1 MNITH
6 LIAAVLALA
15 GTVLSFFKY
24 VHIFQLNSYKMPEQ
38 LKWTRTNP
46 GRLLPHWIA
55 AILAVIALLTHRL
68 PFLIA
73 EAVLLALFLPAVR
86 PPKKAKKPL
95 VMTPR
100 VIRLTVTAMLLA
112 LVIWQFSF
120 TAPERIRYCFPALN
134 FCLAPLL
141 PVAANFLNQP
151 AEKGIQNG
159 FIRDAQRM
167 LRESPNLTVIGIT
180 GSYGKT
186 SVKYFL
192 HTLLKS
198 HFDVLMT
205 PGSFN
210 TPMGVVRTVREQLR
224 PTHEI
229 FLCEMGARRAG
240 EIKELCDIAEP
251 TYGILTSIG
260 PQHLETFR
268 TIETIIETKFALA
281 DAVEA
286 AGKGVCFVNCDN
298 ELIRNNLGSRTRT
311 VAYGM
316 QPGCAYW
323 ADNLRVTHEG
333 TAFDLHCPD
342 GTVLENLQT
351 SLIGAHNAVNLAG
364 AIGMALH
371 LGVTEQEIRIQLRKL
386 AAPPHRLELK
396 RSGNAVI
403 IDDAY
408 NSNPSGSKA
417 ALDALAMF
425 PDCKILITPGMV
437 ELGEQ
442 QDELNAAFG
451 RQAAAV
457 CDYIFLVG
465 EKQAVPIRRG
475 IEEAGFDMSRV
486 TVTHTVDEAIAQAY
500 AVKTQQRR
508 VILLEN
514 DLPDN
519 YL

>member
-1 MNITH
+1 
-6 LIAAVLALA
+6 
-15 GTVLSFFKY
+15 
-24 VHIFQLNSYKMPEQ
+24 
-38 LKWTRTNP
+38 
-46 GRLLPHWIA
+46 
-55 AILAVIALLTHRL
+55 
-68 PFLIA
+68 
-73 EAVLLALFLPAVR
+73 
-86 PPKKAKKPL
+86 
-95 VMTPR
+95 
-100 VIRLTVTAMLLA
+100 LA

-120 TAPERIRYCFPALN
+120 TAPERIRYCFPALT

-151 AEKGIQNG
+151 VERHIQNG
-159 FIRDAQRM
+159 FIKDAQRM

-316 QPGCAYW
+316 QPDCAYY

-342 GTVLENLQT
+342 GSVLEHLQT

-386 AAPPHRLELK
+386 TAPPHRLELK

-437 ELGEQ
+437 ELGEKQ
-442 QDELNAAFG
+442 NELNAAFG

-465 EKQAVPIRRG
+465 EKQAVPIRQG

-500 AVKTQQRR
+500 ALRTQQRK